1 MRFRGRP
8 SGQWVQVVSLA
19 LVLLWPVVVDA
30 EADVPVV
37 SDGQRLSAPVTSF
50 LEMRERR
57 LVRQAWDTSCGAA
70 ALSTV
75 LTHHFGTPYS
85 EATIVVSIL
94 SNTDPQRV
102 RERGG
107 FSLLDLKRFAEAV
120 GYVATGY
127 GQLTVDDLAR
137 HAGPVI
143 VPVVIRGLDHFVVFR
158 GRVAGRVLIG
168 DPAFGNLVLSEP
180 RFRRYWTSGI
190 GFFVEPAG
198 TRTAGRREPL
208 GSEAMHLTVPDLNYV
223 YRLGAAP
230 VRVPGGGR

>member
-1 MRFRGRP
+1 MR
-8 SGQWVQVVSLA
+8 SGKQHSARWLQAASLTLA
-19 LVLLWPVVVDA
+19 VLCSGVADA
-30 EADVPVV
+30 QTDVPVV
-37 SDGQRLSAPVTSF
+37 SDDQRLRAPVTSF
-50 LEMRERR
+50 LEMRERN
-57 LVRQAWDTSCGAA
+57 LVRQAWDASCGAA

-85 EATIVVSIL
+85 EATIAVSIL

-127 GQLTVDDLAR
+127 GQLTVDDLAG
-137 HAGPVI
+137 HVGPVI

-168 DPAFGNLVLSEP
+168 DPAFGNLVLPEAH
-180 RFRRYWTSGI
+180 FRRYWTSGI

-198 TRTAGRREPL
+198 EQTDGRSEPL
-208 GSEAMHLTVPDLNYV
+208 GSEAMHLTVPDLNYI
-223 YRLGAAP
+223 YRLGSVPA
-230 VRVPGGGR
+230 RLPGGRR